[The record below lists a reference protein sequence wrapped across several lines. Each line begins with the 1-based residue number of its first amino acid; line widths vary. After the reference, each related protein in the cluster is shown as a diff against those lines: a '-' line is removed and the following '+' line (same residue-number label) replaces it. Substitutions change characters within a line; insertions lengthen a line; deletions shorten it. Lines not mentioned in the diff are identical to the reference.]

1 MLTKQ
6 IGCSFKDLD
15 TKEGIVTGYFAHF
28 GNIDSDGD
36 IIVKGAF
43 AKTIQEN
50 GPLSG
55 QPRIKHLLDHDRTKG
70 VGVLRVLQEDETG
83 LYYES
88 KAGSWSLGQDFIKM
102 CDDGLITEHSIGYS
116 VIKGNATNQAYE
128 LLELRLREGS
138 SLQCWGA
145 NPMTPL
151 TGVKSDTDLL
161 EYTQVLKK
169 ALKNGT
175 YTDETFI
182 QLEKQFAEI
191 QAFLQTKTTQPDPI
205 EVTEDTT
212 EPGDDEKQL
221 SQFISQLRKE
231 LQH

>member
-6 IGCSFKDLD
+6 IGCGFKDLD
-15 TKEGIVTGYFAHF
+15 TKQGIVTGYFAHF

-50 GPLSG
+50 GPSSV

-70 VGVLRVLQEDETG
+70 VGVLQVLQEDETG

-88 KAGSWSLGQDFIKM
+88 KAGGWALGQDFLKM
-102 CDDGLITEHSIGYS
+102 CEDGLITEHSIGYS
-116 VIKGNATNQAYE
+116 VIKANSTQQAYE

-145 NPMTPL
+145 NSMTPL

-161 EYTQVLKK
+161 EYTLVLKK

-191 QAFLQTKTTQPDPI
+191 QAFLQTKTTQPEPQ
-205 EVTEDTT
+205 EAAATT
-212 EPGDDEKQL
+212 EPDGDEKHTP
-221 SQFISQLRKE
+221 ISQLLK
-231 LQH
+231 LYAN